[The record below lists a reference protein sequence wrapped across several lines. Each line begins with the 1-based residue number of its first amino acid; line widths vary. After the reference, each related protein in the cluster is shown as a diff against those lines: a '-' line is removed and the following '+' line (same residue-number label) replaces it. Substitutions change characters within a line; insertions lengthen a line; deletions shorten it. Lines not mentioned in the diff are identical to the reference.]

1 MKLFRR
7 KDSPVW
13 FVSFYTSDGKRV
25 KKSTHCTDRVAALAM
40 GRQFERE
47 AASGETGVRK
57 KAILSEGIELFLKE
71 KDARKDAGQCS
82 SDTVVFYQFKTL
94 QLLEGLGKNSLLA
107 SFRPSTVDGYVRLR
121 VQSGVSSHTVAK
133 ELATLRSVLATC
145 KRHGLWTGDLDV
157 LMPLN
162 FGKQYQP
169 RSRFLTATELN
180 SLLAQLT
187 ASKAAQVAFMVA
199 TSARLGEAHRA
210 KREDINGGMVKLRGT
225 KTNLSERTVPI
236 VAPWGRSLLT
246 YCEKYAGGV
255 EGRLFPD
262 WSNIQWDLRTACER
276 ADIPRCSPN
285 DLRRTCATWLRQG
298 GAAPDLVA
306 CVLGH
311 STSQM
316 VERVYGRL
324 SPGALQAR
332 LEAAFGGT
340 PVGHTGGPSGTPSAA
355 SVAELAEPL
364 DGATPRNTEG
374 DRSVA
379 TIASGDFVR
388 ARGLEPPLV
397 LPNWNLNP
405 ALNPEFQ
412 WAEPRER
419 YQRRG

>member
-7 KDSPVW
+7 KDSSVW

-25 KKSTHCTDRVAALAM
+25 KKSTKCTDRVAALAM

-47 AASGETGVRK
+47 AAFGETGVRK
-57 KAILSEGIELFLKE
+57 KATLSEGIELFLKE
-71 KDARKDAGQCS
+71 KDSRKDAGQCS
-82 SDTVVFYQFKTL
+82 SDTVVFYRFKTL

-169 RSRFLTATELN
+169 RSRFLTAVELN

-199 TSARLGEAHRA
+199 TSARLGEARRA

-225 KTNLSERTVPI
+225 KTDLSDRTVPI
-236 VAPWGRSLLT
+236 VASWGRSLLA

-255 EGRLFPD
+255 GGLLFQD
-262 WSNIQWDLRTACER
+262 WGNVQWDLRTACER
-276 ADIPRCSPN
+276 AGIPRCSPN

-298 GAAPDLVA
+298 GVAPDLVA

-324 SPGALQAR
+324 SPEALQAR
-332 LEAAFGGT
+332 LRAAFGGT
-340 PVGHTGGPSGTPSAA
+340 TVGQEQDHSGVSSAA
-355 SVAELAEPL
+355 SGAELAEALSAEIP
-364 DGATPRNTEG
+364 GKTGEE
-374 DRSVA
+374 
-379 TIASGDFVR
+379 SGVR
-388 ARGLEPPLV
+388 AKGLEPSQPCGH
-397 LPNWNLNP
+397 WNLNP